1 MNVDILAMGSMMT
14 SHLRSD
20 LIIAPDVMENR
31 LHMGQH
37 WVAET
42 ICTFILKVAFQRQ
55 YSNL

>member
-1 MNVDILAMGSMMT
+1 MDILAMGSMMT

-55 YSNL
+55 HSNL